1 MILEFSK
8 TTSVYEKNAYIS
20 VDGKK
25 TTVKDLMI
33 THYVPTNFDG
43 TAKTYLLGNEHPLWE
58 SKHRNFEA
66 RILQEWLVELEY
78 DTEFYYVN
86 SDTKKI
92 ERYSDIIDI
101 GITKSTEI

>member
-8 TTSVYEKNAYIS
+8 TSSIYEKDAYIS
-20 VDGKK
+20 VDGKEK
-25 TTVKDLMI
+25 IIKDLMI
-33 THYVPTNFDG
+33 THYVPTNFVG
-43 TAKTYLLGNEHPLWE
+43 TKKNYLLGEEHPLWE

-66 RILQEWLVELEY
+66 RILQEWLVELDY

-86 SDTKKI
+86 TDTKKI
-92 ERYSDIIDI
+92 ERYSDIINI